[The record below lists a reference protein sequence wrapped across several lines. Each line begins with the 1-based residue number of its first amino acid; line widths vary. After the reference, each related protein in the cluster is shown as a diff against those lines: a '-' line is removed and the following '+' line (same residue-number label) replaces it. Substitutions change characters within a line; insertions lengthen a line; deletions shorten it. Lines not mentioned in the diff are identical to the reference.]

1 MVRYACPRCGQSE
14 SFREVLTGCVVI
26 RRVDGELNHV
36 ELVDWEP
43 GEGAVSEYF
52 CPGCGL
58 RVRRGGLNVDQEGA
72 GVPGELWEAWRR
84 AVAALLG
91 VPVERVSVNEKCARS
106 LLPRLA
112 RVGSR
117 LELAELLCR
126 AAWLSLERGGDD
138 SMLDVRWP
146 GSPEYRLP
154 REAAAACE
162 DLLALVREL
171 ASPGG

>member
-1 MVRYACPRCGQSE
+1 MRYACPRCGQSE
-14 SFREVLTGCVVI
+14 KFREVLSGCVVV
-26 RRVDGELNHV
+26 RWVDGELNHV

-43 GEGAVSEYF
+43 GKSVVSEYT

-58 RVRRGGLNVDQEGA
+58 RVQRGGLNVAQEGS
-72 GVPGELWEAWRR
+72 GVPEELREAWRR

-106 LLPRLA
+106 LLSRLA
-112 RVGSR
+112 RVASW
-117 LELAELLCR
+117 LELPDLLCR
-126 AAWLSLERGGDD
+126 AAWVSLDQGGGD

-154 REAAAACE
+154 RGAAAACE

-171 ASPGG
+171 APPGG

>member
-14 SFREVLTGCVVI
+14 KFCEVLSGCVVV
-26 RRVDGELNHV
+26 RWVDGELNHV

-43 GEGAVSEYF
+43 GEGVVSEYT

-58 RVRRGGLNVDQEGA
+58 RVQRGGLNVAPEGA

-91 VPVERVSVNEKCARS
+91 VPVDQVSVNEKYARS

-112 RVGSR
+112 RAGSR
-117 LELAELLCR
+117 LELADLLCR
-126 AAWLSLERGGDD
+126 AAWLGLKEGGADPA
-138 SMLDVRWP
+138 LNVRWP
-146 GSPEYRLP
+146 GSPGFRFSRRAQEACADVLAAVGRLGRAVP
-154 REAAAACE
+154 
-162 DLLALVREL
+162 
-171 ASPGG
+171 